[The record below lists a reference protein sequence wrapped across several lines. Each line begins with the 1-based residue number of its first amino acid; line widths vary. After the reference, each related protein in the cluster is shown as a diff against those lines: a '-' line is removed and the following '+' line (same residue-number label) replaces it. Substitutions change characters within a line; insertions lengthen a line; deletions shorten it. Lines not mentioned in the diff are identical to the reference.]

1 MHFLWN
7 SICESIGL
15 TNKSTKQKEKISEA
29 IMHKKLL
36 FSLIILFLSTY
47 SIAQDLPGGI
57 FETPPMNL
65 GRHFMHIATAGNS
78 SGNFTIIDNSLTNN
92 KPNAKLFISHDWKG
106 SGTGTYNNH
115 ANGLWYNGTKW
126 TIFNQ
131 DSGVVPIVV
140 NSAYHILV
148 ADESKATVFQHTA
161 RPNNITSNW
170 TIITNPAT
178 DGKPNARLLVTQI
191 LIDTAGNTYNN
202 HEIGVWYNGS
212 KWGIFNQDLATMP
225 NGASFNV
232 MVLDEQSS
240 ILHKATTDNILSA
253 TTKIDHPYLNNNPNA
268 LIYITQNWNP
278 GGGSGVYNSKK
289 VGVYY
294 YGNNWSIFNED
305 FSAMTPNTYYNVYIG
320 SPYFVHKSDSTN
332 ISGDLTTFDNPIINT
347 DSSAR
352 IFVMHNWNPY
362 GTGTSVFNK
371 TLGVYHNGSEW
382 GIYTEDA
389 TVIPQNIYYNVAIAP
404 KTDSAFLHTTTAAN
418 ISGGNY
424 TTIDNPL
431 LNSNPNAKLLV
442 QHRFITSRDTSNLGV
457 WYNASSSKWTI
468 FTEDQ
473 AVMPANKHF
482 NVWLLNDNKSF
493 IHTVDSASI
502 SLQDNYSVL
511 DNPLTNGNPDAN
523 ILITPLL
530 ATGNGYFDHVI
541 GVWYYSATQRWY
553 LYVEDGTPFP
563 IGLKYIVYVANASG
577 IPTSVE
583 EENNPAA
590 VVNFELQQNFPN
602 PFNPTTQIRFSLSEQ
617 SQVTLKVYNI
627 LGKEITTLVNDVKS
641 AGVHEVSFDGSGL
654 ASGVYFY
661 TLQAGKQSQTHKMIL
676 IK

>member
-1 MHFLWN
+1 
-7 SICESIGL
+7 
-15 TNKSTKQKEKISEA
+15 
-29 IMHKKLL
+29 MHKKLL

-47 SIAQDLPGGI
+47 SVAQDVPGGI
-57 FETPPMNL
+57 FDTPPMNL
-65 GRHFMHIATAGNS
+65 GRHFKHTATAGNS
-78 SGNFTIIDNSLTNN
+78 TSNYTTIDNSLTNG
-92 KPNAKLFISHDWKG
+92 KPDAKLFITHNY
-106 SGTGTYNNH
+106 GTYNNH
-115 ANGLWYNGTKW
+115 VSGLWYNTGTSKW

-131 DSGVVPIVV
+131 DAGSVPIVV

-161 RPNNITSNW
+161 RPSNITSNW

-202 HEIGVWYNGS
+202 HEIGVWYDGS
-212 KWGIFNQDLATMP
+212 KWGIFNQDIAAMP

-232 MVLDEQSS
+232 MVLDENNSFIQ
-240 ILHKATTDNILSA
+240 IATSDNIQGS

-268 LIYITQNWNP
+268 LIYVTQNWNP
-278 GGGSGVYNSKK
+278 GGGSGVYNIKK
-289 VGVYY
+289 I
-294 YGNNWSIFNED
+294 S
-305 FSAMTPNTYYNVYIG
+305 TYYNGTKWTIYNEDNSPMTENSKYNVYLG
-320 SPYFVHKSDSTN
+320 SPYFVHKSDSGN
-332 ISGDLTTFDNPIINT
+332 ISTNLTYFDNPLISRDDN
-347 DSSAR
+347 AF
-352 IFVMHNWNPY
+352 IFALHNWNPFGS
-362 GTGTSVFNK
+362 GTFIHNK
-371 TLGVYHNGSEW
+371 VLGVYRYVDNTW
-382 GIYTEDA
+382 GIFNQDQTAMPANAYF
-389 TVIPQNIYYNVAIAP
+389 NVAFAP
-404 KTDSAFLHTTTAAN
+404 NDGSAFLHSTESGNITA
-418 ISGGNY
+418 NY

-431 LNSNPNAKLLV
+431 LNNKPDARILV
-442 QHRFITSRDTSNLGV
+442 QQRYISSYNNKNVGV
-457 WYNASSSKWTI
+457 WYKASENKWTI
-468 FTEDQ
+468 FNEDVSSMQ
-473 AVMPANKHF
+473 TGKHF
-482 NVWLLNDNKSF
+482 NVWLVDSSKSF
-493 IHTVDSASI
+493 IHTVDSTSI

-530 ATGNGYFDHVI
+530 ATGNGYFNHVI
-541 GVWYYSATQRWY
+541 GVWYYSTTQRWY

-563 IGLKYIVYVANASG
+563 VGVKYFVYVANAPG

-602 PFNPTTQIRFSLSEQ
+602 PFNPTTQIRFSLAEQ
-617 SQVTLKVYNI
+617 SQVTLKVYNV
-627 LGKEITTLVNDVKS
+627 LGKEIATLVNDVKS
-641 AGVHEVSFDGSGL
+641 AGVHEVSFNGTGL